1 MQSQHA
7 NFVDNYYFGEGIGE
21 LKGKIVLFWSCNS
34 SAQTNHISQLPKR
47 GPLFILRYFTFIR
60 WKKLIH

>member
-21 LKGKIVLFWSCNS
+21 LKGKIVP
-34 SAQTNHISQLPKR
+34 HKPIISVNFQKEDL
-47 GPLFILRYFTFIR
+47 
-60 WKKLIH
+60 